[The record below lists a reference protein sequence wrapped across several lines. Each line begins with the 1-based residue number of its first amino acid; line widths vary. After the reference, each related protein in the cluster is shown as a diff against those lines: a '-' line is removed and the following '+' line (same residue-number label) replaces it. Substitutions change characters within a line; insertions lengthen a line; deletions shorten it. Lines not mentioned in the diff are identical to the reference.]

1 MIRNLV
7 WLGIAGLIGAV
18 SVYAFSPS
26 PVPIYRNVI
35 VPVERIVEREP
46 DTVRTFVDRIV
57 TVQAE
62 PIQIARA
69 PGGAQDQV
77 QSFCEPIIIA
87 RTDTVEVGEPLVD
100 PMLLLRSVSYDRR
113 WGPRRDRLFLTGPMN
128 TGDLVGIDYEVRG
141 DWTVRAVGPDALV
154 QYPRTSF
161 IYDYWEAG
169 SQIFTGYKIIEAL
182 AGLIK

>member
-1 MIRNLV
+1 MSKIV
-7 WLGIAGLIGAV
+7 WLLIAALVGAV
-18 SVYAFSPS
+18 SVYALTPTQR
-26 PVPIYRNVI
+26 VVYQDVI

-46 DTVRTFVDRIV
+46 DTIRTFVDRIV
-57 TVQAE
+57 TVQAD
-62 PIQIARA
+62 PIIIARA

-77 QSFCEPIIIA
+77 QSFCEPIVIA
-87 RTDTVEVGEPLVD
+87 RTDTIEVGEPLVD

-128 TGDLVGIDYEVRG
+128 TGDLVGMDYEVRG
-141 DWTVRAVGPDALV
+141 DWTARTTGPDLLV
-154 QYPRTSF
+154 QYPRTSI

-169 SQIFTGYKIIEAL
+169 TQIFTGYKIIEAL